1 MKNLFSSILWSF
13 RLAWKTCPGTLV
25 SAALSLAVIACI
37 PLSQSLLIGNTVSA
51 LSGSNGGA
59 AWIYIVALALVVG
72 INIIAKRWV
81 ISNMLILKSK
91 VNYRVHC
98 MLNNRLSTFLI

>member
-1 MKNLFSSILWSF
+1 MKKLFSSILWSF
-13 RLAWKTCPGTLV
+13 RLAWKTCPTTLV

-51 LSGSNGGA
+51 LSGSSGGT

-72 INIIAKRWV
+72 INIIAQRW
-81 ISNMLILKSK
+81 IKGE
-91 VNYRVHC
+91 
-98 MLNNRLSTFLI
+98 LSGSLHVK

>member
-1 MKNLFSSILWSF
+1 MKKLFSSILWSF
-13 RLAWKTCPGTLV
+13 RLAWKTCPTTLV
-25 SAALSLAVIACI
+25 SVALSLAVIACI

-72 INIIAKRWV
+72 INIIEKRCV
-81 ISNMLILKSK
+81 KSNKIILKSK
-91 VNYRVHC
+91 EN
-98 MLNNRLSTFLI
+98 